1 MSPIFLDTNAALWS
15 VHGTIGKSAA
25 RLIEAAIERGELLL
39 SPITAWEVALLAKK
53 GRIHLT
59 LPAHEF
65 IRALFDQAGVLTA
78 QLTPTI
84 AAAAAALPA
93 TFPPDPADRIIF
105 ASAQA
110 YCADLVT
117 RDRAILD
124 YAKRTKGLRCIAC

>member
-1 MSPIFLDTNAALWS
+1 MNPIFLDTNAALWS
-15 VHGTIGKSAA
+15 AQGTIAKSAA
-25 RLIEAAIERGELLL
+25 RLIEAATERGELLL

-53 GRIHLT
+53 GRIHLA
-59 LPAHEF
+59 LPAHDF
-65 IRALFDQAGVLTA
+65 IRALFDRAGVLTA

-93 TFPPDPADRIIF
+93 AFPADPADRMIF

-117 RDRAILD
+117 RDRAILEF
-124 YAKRTKGLRCIAC
+124 AKRTKGLRCIVC